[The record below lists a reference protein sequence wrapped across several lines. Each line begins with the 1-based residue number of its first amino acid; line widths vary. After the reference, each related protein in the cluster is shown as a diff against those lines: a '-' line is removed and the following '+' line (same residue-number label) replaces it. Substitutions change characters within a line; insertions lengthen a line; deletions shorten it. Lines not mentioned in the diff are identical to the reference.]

1 MKRILCFGDSNTFGY
16 IPGGG
21 GRYDRR
27 TRWPGRLQRLLGE
40 DFRVIEEG
48 VCGRTTAFPDPY
60 EPGRCGLDDIRADV
74 ELNGSVDILIV
85 MLGTN
90 DCKNYFSLSS
100 GQITEGLKKVLD
112 QALSASCPPGKL
124 LVIAPAPLDE
134 AVLSHAFGAEFDAHS
149 IEVSRMLAAEYEA
162 LATEYGADFLDASK
176 VVSVSKA
183 DGVHLDAEGH
193 EKLAQ
198 AVGAAVRKSY

>member
-1 MKRILCFGDSNTFGY
+1 MKQILCFGDSNTFGY
-16 IPGGG
+16 IPGGI

-27 TRWPGRLQRLLGE
+27 TRWPGRLQRLLG
-40 DFRVIEEG
+40 DGFRVIEEG

-60 EPGRCGLDDIRADV
+60 EPGKCGLDDICADM
-74 ELNGSVDILIV
+74 ELYGPVDLLIV

-90 DCKNYFSLSS
+90 DCKNYFSLSA

-112 QALSASCPPGKL
+112 QALAASYPPGKL

-134 AVLSHAFGAEFDAHS
+134 AVLSHAFGAEFDETS
-149 IEVSRMLAAEYEA
+149 IAVSRE
-162 LATEYGADFLDASK
+162 LATEYGVLAKAYGADFLDASK
-176 VVSVSKA
+176 VTSVSKE
-183 DGVHLDAEGH
+183 DGVHLDAGGH

-198 AVGAAVRKSY
+198 AVTSWVRK